1 MALKFWVLYGM
12 QKIAVIEKHVGE
24 TPLRSMERFRGTRED
39 LSTVPLTYAGRLDP
53 MASGKLL
60 VLIGDECKKREDY
73 DGLDKEYEFEVLFGI
88 SSDTGDTLG
97 LAETAPQ
104 SRRLT
109 PTLLRKAG
117 RSLRGVHTLPYPAY
131 SSKTVD
137 GIPLFEYA
145 RAGRLGEIQ
154 VPTTT
159 MRVYRVSY
167 LGVRTLARAELME
180 KIMQRM
186 LLLEGNDFRNDA
198 ICARWH
204 TVLKEG
210 QERYVIARYRATVSS
225 GTYIRSLAPLI
236 ASRLGTVG
244 LAYSIH
250 RSIIGR
256 YARVLPGI
264 GFWTKTY
271 R

>member
-1 MALKFWVLYGM
+1 MPKY
-12 QKIAVIEKHVGE
+12 AVIEKSVGE
-24 TPLRSMERFRGTRED
+24 TPLRALERFRSGHAE
-39 LSTVPLTYAGRLDP
+39 LSNVPLTYAGRLDP

-60 VLIGDECKKREDY
+60 LLIGDECKKRDDY
-73 DGLDKEYEFEVLFGI
+73 DALDKEYEFEVLLGI
-88 SSDTGDTLG
+88 SSDSGDTLG
-97 LAETAPQ
+97 LAQTSPQ
-104 SRRLT
+104 ARRLT
-109 PTLLRKAG
+109 PAQLKKAG
-117 RSLRGVHTLPYPAY
+117 RSIRGLHVLPYPAY
-131 SSKTVD
+131 SSKTVN

-145 RAGRLGEIQ
+145 RAGKLGDIKI
-154 VPTTT
+154 PTAS
-159 MRVYRVSY
+159 MRVYRISY

-180 KIMQRM
+180 KIMHRM

-204 TVLKEG
+204 AVLKEG

-250 RSIIGR
+250 RSVIGR
-256 YARVLPGI
+256 YARILPMV
-264 GFWTKTY
+264 GFWSKTY